1 MSGPTWGGCV
11 EVLAWLLMA
20 NRCIPSSL
28 EGAVLILE
36 TSEVMPSANDVYHVL
51 RSMDDRGLFRGVAGV
66 MVARPKASNLSLRT
80 TPSSRA
86 SYVAALR
93 EAMQRALRRT
103 AQRW

>member
-1 MSGPTWGGCV
+1 
-11 EVLAWLLMA
+11 MA

-36 TSEVMPSANDVYHVL
+36 TSEMMPSANDVYYVL
-51 RSMDDRGLFRGVAGV
+51 RSVGERGLFGGVAGV
-66 MVARPKASNLSLRT
+66 MVAQPKASSLSLRA

-93 EAMQRALRRT
+93 EAMQRRLRHT